1 MGRKVRLDK
10 LLVDRGLAP
19 SRHRAQ
25 ELIDAGQV
33 LVDGVP
39 ASRSAAQVDA
49 DRPVALK
56 DADPGWVGRGALK
69 LGPALAHF
77 GVDPAGRICADL
89 GASTGGFTEVLLR
102 AGAARVHAVDVGRGL
117 LHERVASDP
126 RVVVHD
132 GVNARHLEALPD
144 PVSLVVADLAFISL
158 TKVLPAVL
166 RILAPGGEAVVMV
179 KPQFEVGPDR
189 VGAGGLVRSEADRQ
203 GAIASV
209 AAAARALG
217 FAVLGGVDASVAGA
231 RSGNR
236 EHFLHLRCA
245 FDAPPAGG
253 RGPS

>member
-1 MGRKVRLDK
+1 VGRKVRLDK
-10 LLVDRGLAP
+10 LLVDRGIAP
-19 SRHRAQ
+19 SRHRAR
-25 ELIDAGQV
+25 EWIEAGQV

-39 ASRSAAQVDA
+39 ATKSAAQVDA
-49 DRPVALK
+49 ERPIRLK
-56 DADPGWVGRGALK
+56 DSDPGWVGRGALK

-77 GVDPAGRICADL
+77 GVDPSGRVCADL

-102 AGAARVHAVDVGRGL
+102 SGAARVHAVDVGRGL

-132 GVNARHLEALPD
+132 GVNARHLEALPE

-158 TKVLPAVL
+158 TRVLPAVK

-179 KPQFEVGPDR
+179 KPQFEVGPER

-203 GAIASV
+203 DAIASV

-217 FAVLGGVDASVAGA
+217 FEVRGGVDASVAGA
-231 RSGNR
+231 KSGNL
-236 EHFLHLRCA
+236 EHFLHLI
-245 FDAPPAGG
+245 G
-253 RGPS
+253 